1 MFWQL
6 GLLLFS
12 FGSLIVLYIVPH
24 LAIYFQIDEII
35 YPTDFRSDFLWANLL
50 ICMVPFILSLK
61 KIDIRKTYLKPKIIP
76 DLYFFPLLVL
86 FWIFLIIFFGGFSYR
101 INDVLYG
108 YESRG
113 FLVDSLLSL
122 TSIITVSLCVILLR
136 IEKFSIFEK
145 VFFSLIALLFISIQI
160 LNGSRG
166 YLLIFLLT
174 VFLSRL
180 LLNLFLKNKNKP
192 ISVLTI
198 ISKNFRVRY
207 FIIFLLIIY
216 IFSLWGVAR
225 AQTEGF
231 GFSGELQ
238 SVPLF
243 ALIFRLSEPYWAYSL
258 SVFNESG
265 LNFDILVG
273 SFERILSIPGRL
285 VGFNYDFSIAGNNFL
300 IDKYLG
306 IPFREG
312 VSLPITLAGEGF
324 LFNGFLGAIFYY
336 FMASLMIIAIFKL
349 LEFLLKIDLY
359 IYIVFIAATVVKC
372 FLLYSQSLSGV
383 FLVLFYETFRDL
395 FLLFFIIL
403 PFHILNNKA
412 IVAKG
417 P

>member
-12 FGSLIVLYIVPH
+12 FGSLIVLYIVPQ

-35 YPTDFRSDFLWANLL
+35 YSTDFISNYLWSNLL
-50 ICMVPFILSLK
+50 ICMVPLILSFK
-61 KIDIRKTYLKPKIIP
+61 KIDIRKTNLKPKIIP
-76 DLYFFPLLVL
+76 DLYFFPLFVL

-101 INDVLYG
+101 LNDVLYG

-122 TSIITVSLCVILLR
+122 TSIITISLCIILLKF
-136 IEKFSIFEK
+136 EKFSIFEK
-145 VFFSLIALLFISIQI
+145 VFFSLIALLFIFIQI

-166 YLLIFLLT
+166 YLLTFLLT
-174 VFLSRL
+174 LVLSRL
-180 LLNLFLKNKNKP
+180 LLNLFINNKSKPLSALK
-192 ISVLTI
+192 IVT
-198 ISKNFRVRY
+198 KNFRVRY
-207 FIIFLLIIY
+207 FVISLLIIY

-225 AQTEGF
+225 AQTEGL
-231 GFSGELQ
+231 GFSSDLEF
-238 SVPLF
+238 VPLF

-265 LNFDILVG
+265 LNFDILMG
-273 SFERILSIPGRL
+273 SFERILSIPGRFL
-285 VGFNYDFSIAGNNFL
+285 GYNYDFSIAGNNFL

-312 VSLPITLAGEGF
+312 ISLPITLAGEGF
-324 LFNGFLGAIFYY
+324 LFNGFVGAILYY
-336 FMASLMIIAIFKL
+336 LLASLMVVAIFKI
-349 LEFLLKIDLY
+349 LEFLLKIDIY
-359 IYIVFIAATVVKC
+359 IYIVFVAATVVKC

-395 FLLFFIIL
+395 FLLFLIIS
-403 PFHILNNKA
+403 PFHILNNKSL
-412 IVAKG
+412 VTKG